1 MSQPFYRL
9 APGDQVDHEI
19 RPGPG
24 AGIDLIN
31 KLGNDQYGTD
41 ALAGRF
47 PVLTIQCLEK
57 QSLPDFFNSG
67 SKTVVSDRFRSLCD
81 GFRVN
86 AEFLPVNIVRPD
98 GAPASDLPY
107 WFLHPLERIDC
118 IDQDASVYDIYGEK
132 KDRFVF
138 AGFKRLVMRPEVIGD
153 RDLFRPQR
161 YPFLYVSQKLRDAIE
176 RAGLVVDFDD
186 LEGTRAEPVIADVRA
201 QETDVRAQETDVR
214 VQETIVADVYK

>member
-57 QSLPDFFNSG
+57 QSLPDLFDSG

-86 AEFLPVNIVRPD
+86 SEFLPVNIVRPD
-98 GAPASDLPY
+98 GAPASEIPY

-118 IDQDASVYDIYGEK
+118 IDYDASIYDTYGDK
-132 KDRFVF
+132 KGDRWVI
-138 AGFKRLVMRPEVIGD
+138 GRIKRLVMRPEVIGD
-153 RDLFRPQR
+153 RDLFRPKR
-161 YPFLYVSQKLRDAIE
+161 NPSLYVSQKLRDAIE
-176 RAGLVVDFDD
+176 RAGLVVGFAQ
-186 LEGTRAEPVIADVRA
+186 LEGQTEPIIADV
-201 QETDVRAQETDVR
+201 
-214 VQETIVADVYK
+214 